1 MKKIILSVVA
11 VFVFGLANAQEAK
24 FGVIAGADFATSKF
38 EIEGFNVSENTT
50 AFFGGVFLDITA
62 SEKFH
67 VQPEL
72 VVVTAEGG
80 SQLQLPI
87 LAKYY
92 LADKVSILA
101 GPDLLFNLDEKIDG
115 FKNFGVGIDFGAAY
129 DIDDHFMIEAKYNLG
144 LTNFIEDAPSGYAA
158 KINGFFLGL
167 GYKF

>member
-1 MKKIILSVVA
+1 MRKIILSALA
-11 VFVFGLANAQEAK
+11 VFAFSFANAQQTK
-24 FGVIAGADFATSKF
+24 FGIIAGADFATGKV
-38 EIEGFNVSENTT
+38 ELEGFNVTENTT
-50 AFFGGVFLDITA
+50 AFFGGFFADITA

-72 VVVTAEGG
+72 VIVTAEGG

-87 LAKYY
+87 LVKYY

-101 GPDLLFNLDEKIDG
+101 GPDLLFDLEEKTEG
-115 FKNFGVGIDFGAAY
+115 LKTFGVGIDFGAAY
-129 DIDDHFMIEAKYNLG
+129 DINEHFMIEAKYNLG
-144 LTNFIEDAPSGYAA
+144 LTNFIEDAPSGYSA

>member
-1 MKKIILSVVA
+1 MKKIILSAFA
-11 VFVFGLANAQEAK
+11 VFTFAFTNAQETK
-24 FGVIAGADFATSKF
+24 FGVIAGADFATAKV
-38 EIEGFNVSENTT
+38 ELEGFNVTDNTT
-50 AFFGGVFLDITA
+50 AFFGGFFADITA

-72 VVVTAEGG
+72 VIVTADGG

-101 GPDLLFNLDEKIDG
+101 GPDLLFDLEEKTEG
-115 FKNFGVGIDFGAAY
+115 FKTFGIGVDFGAAY
-129 DIDDHFMIEAKYNLG
+129 DINEHFMIEAKYNLG
-144 LTNFIEDAPSGYAA
+144 LTNLIEDAPSGYSA

>member
-1 MKKIILSVVA
+1 MKKIILSALA
-11 VFVFGLANAQEAK
+11 VFTFGFINAQEAK
-24 FGVIAGADFATSKF
+24 FGLIAGADFATYKL
-38 EIEGFNVSENTT
+38 EAEGFNISENTT
-50 AFFGGVFLDITA
+50 AFFGGVFVDITA
-62 SEKFH
+62 SDKFH

-72 VVVTAEGG
+72 VIVTAEGG

-101 GPDLLFNLDEKIDG
+101 GPDLLFDLDEKTEG
-115 FKNFGVGIDFGAAY
+115 LKSFGVGIDFGAAY
-129 DIDDHFMIEAKYNLG
+129 DIDSHFMIEAKYNLG

>member
-1 MKKIILSVVA
+1 MKKIVLSA
-11 VFVFGLANAQEAK
+11 IAIFAFGFANAQEVK
-24 FGVIAGADFATSKF
+24 FGLIAGADFATAKV
-38 EIEGFNVSENTT
+38 EVEEFNVSENTT
-50 AFFGGVFLDITA
+50 AFFGGVFVDITA

-72 VVVTAEGG
+72 VVVTADGG

-101 GPDLLFNLDEKIDG
+101 GPDLLFDLNEKTEG
-115 FKNFGVGIDFGAAY
+115 LKTFGVGIDFGASY
-129 DIDDHFMIEAKYNLG
+129 DIDEHFMIEAKYNLG
-144 LTNFIEDAPSGYAA
+144 LTDFLEDSTSDYSV
-158 KINGFFLGL
+158 KVNGFFLGL

>member
-1 MKKIILSVVA
+1 MKKIILTAVA
-11 VFVFGLANAQEAK
+11 LCALSFANAQETK
-24 FGVIAGADFATSKF
+24 FGVIAGTDFATAKV
-38 EIEGFNVSENTT
+38 ELEGVNVTDNTT
-50 AFFGGVFLDITA
+50 AFFGGFFADITA

-72 VVVTAEGG
+72 VIVTADGG

-101 GPDLLFNLDEKIDG
+101 GPDLLFDLEKKTDG
-115 FKNFGVGIDFGAAY
+115 FKSFGVGIDLGAAY
-129 DIDDHFMIEAKYNLG
+129 DVNEHFMIEAKYNLG
-144 LTNFIEDAPSGYAA
+144 LTNFIENAPSGYSA
-158 KINGFFLGL
+158 KISGLFLGL